1 MGNLI
6 ALIVYVGIIVV
17 IFLLCRELLCWYW
30 KINEHLEN
38 QRKIL
43 EKLEKLEKLDN
54 IERFLKYIDQNTMKK
69 DNQN

>member
-1 MGNLI
+1 M
-6 ALIVYVGIIVV
+6 
-17 IFLLCRELLCWYW
+17 CWYW